1 MKKNLFALLKA
12 LFITMGLHILLTVAI
27 DLLSNTVREEL
38 GQAVLFLTVTLLLT
52 VAVCLFAAIPTH
64 KQGILWGCFG
74 IAYGFGLVMSVVA
87 VIFYGGTLSDRWP
100 GAGNMAWILF
110 LLINLAVWSICV
122 PAVTVFRSARLGRE
136 ARENNRQIKRMRLG
150 FRRDF
155 PPMSKG
161 RARVYAAMK
170 GFLWMLWYHTL
181 TGLLLF
187 LLMAAGIENTM
198 VSYVSFPVL
207 WCLMAALYGGLDRPC
222 RGDFALSAALS
233 NLVFFV
239 LSSYFCMLVYTEP
252 HQYRFILHLDSV
264 LTSPFDNP
272 EQMLAIAIFFS
283 AWIAMA
289 VFAVGHRK
297 RKTAETERK

>member
-12 LFITMGLHILLTVAI
+12 LFITMGLHIFLTVAI
-27 DLLSNTVREEL
+27 ELLARTVHKEL
-38 GQAVLFLTVTLLLT
+38 GQAALFLTVTLFLVT
-52 VAVCLFAAIPTH
+52 AICLFAAIPTD
-64 KQGILWGCFG
+64 KRGILWGCFG
-74 IAYGFGLVMSVVA
+74 IGISFGLVLSIVSM
-87 VIFYGGTLSDRWP
+87 IFYSRTLREFWP
-100 GAGNMAWILF
+100 GEGNLAWLLF
-110 LLINLAVWSICV
+110 LLLILTSWSV
-122 PAVTVFRSARLGRE
+122 GVFWVTVFRSNRIGRE
-136 ARENNRQIKRMRLG
+136 SRESNRQVKRMRKG
-150 FRRDF
+150 FRREF
-155 PPMSKG
+155 PPVSKG
-161 RARVYAAMK
+161 RARVYAIVK
-170 GFLWMLWYHTL
+170 GFLWVTWYHTL

-187 LLMAAGIENTM
+187 LLMGAGIENTM

-252 HQYRFILHLDSV
+252 HQYRFILHLDGV

-272 EQMLAIAIFFS
+272 EQLLAIAIFFS
-283 AWIAMA
+283 VWIAMA